1 MTRNAE
7 TRYLYPMPTIN
18 FEQVLVDSSR
28 SLADY
33 ATAMVGSD
41 AGLFAQ
47 VMELALEQKS
57 QVSMRAARVADLSC
71 EKYPELVRPHLKK
84 IVRVLPKL
92 KNTSVRR
99 IFLHILLRHPWVEDD
114 IGMGRLVDTLFR
126 WLADDTQP
134 TAVKAYSLY
143 LLEELLVLIPELRNE
158 LVATLEEV
166 VPNWHTAALRS
177 LGRKSIRKLTQ

>member
-33 ATAMVGSD
+33 AAAMVGSD

-57 QVSMRAARVADLSC
+57 QVSMRAARVADLAC
-71 EKYPELVRPHLKK
+71 EKHPDLVRPHLRK
-84 IVRVLPKL
+84 IVRVLPKVTD
-92 KNTSVRR
+92 TSVRR

-114 IGMGRLVDTLFR
+114 IGMGRLVDTLFK
-126 WLADDTQP
+126 WLADDSQP

-143 LLEELLVLIPELRNE
+143 LLEELIVLLPELKNE
-158 LVATLEEV
+158 LIVTLEDC
-166 VPNWHTAALRS
+166 VPGWHTAALRS
-177 LGRKSIRKLTQ
+177 CGRKSLKRLRK